1 MPPQFASGATY
12 SAPSTAAGIL
22 GPSPADS
29 KVVCQ
34 LCNKAGH
41 TAPAC
46 LALLALAEPSSGVMV
61 NVREAWAKAFIPYS
75 FKGVSTR
82 RQILLLNWHRN
93 NRRSIP
99 DGSVGPS
106 HYCQRQPPLLLKL
119 QLEDLSLSHS
129 KIGRFKI

>member
-75 FKGVSTR
+75 CIAQFEFQINGVER
-82 RQILLLNWHRN
+82 ECP
-93 NRRSIP
+93 NRFDPGEAPNLIAAL
-99 DGSVGPS
+99 PS
-106 HYCQRQPPLLLKL
+106 GFW
-119 QLEDLSLSHS
+119 D
-129 KIGRFKI
+129 